1 MIPLAFFGSSMG
13 AGEIL
18 LILTVV
24 LLLFGAERLPAM
36 ARSLGKALE
45 DFRRAAKDLT
55 HDFMDNQQPPSKPG
69 VPSPL
74 PPLSEPPS
82 DERKG

>member
-1 MIPLAFFGSSMG
+1 MG

-18 LILTVV
+18 LILAVV
-24 LLLFGAERLPAM
+24 FLLFGAERLPSM

-45 DFRRAAKDLT
+45 EFRRAARDLT
-55 HDFMDNQQPPSKPG
+55 HDIMDNQHPPSVPG
-69 VPSPL
+69 TPPRLSPPSEQ
-74 PPLSEPPS
+74 SS

>member
-1 MIPLAFFGSSMG
+1 MG

-18 LILTVV
+18 LVLMVV

-45 DFRRAAKDLT
+45 DFRRATRDLT
-55 HDFMDNQQPPSKPG
+55 HDLMESQQPPSAPKTPLH
-69 VPSPL
+69 L
-74 PPLSEPPS
+74 PPPS
-82 DERKG
+82 NQPDDERKG

>member
-1 MIPLAFFGSSMG
+1 MG

-18 LILTVV
+18 LILAVV
-24 LLLFGAERLPAM
+24 LFLFGAERLPAM

-45 DFRRAAKDLT
+45 DFRRAARDLT
-55 HDFMDNQQPPSKPG
+55 HDLMDSQHSPPAPG
-69 VPSPL
+69 TP
-74 PPLSEPPS
+74 PPLSPPYEPPP

>member
-1 MIPLAFFGSSMG
+1 MVPLALFGSSMG

-18 LILTVV
+18 LILVVV
-24 LLLFGAERLPAM
+24 LLLFGAERLPVM

-45 DFRRAAKDLT
+45 EFRRAARDLT
-55 HDFMDNQQPPSKPG
+55 HDLMDSQHPSQVSKT
-69 VPSPL
+69 PSPL
-74 PPLSEPPS
+74 PPPSKLPS